1 MKITV
6 SGPPG
11 SGTTTLAK
19 ALCGHFDLEHI
30 SSGDIFRSLAEE
42 RDISLAG
49 FAEIAEKNHSIDK
62 EIDDRQRKIAEKKD
76 KILLEGRLSGWIVK
90 NADLRIYLDAPLDI
104 RAERIADR
112 EDKKISKAHEE
123 IKEREASESKR
134 YKKIY
139 DIDISDLSPYDL
151 VIDTGV
157 WDSDGVIQIAKTAI
171 ESL

>member
-11 SGTTTLAK
+11 SGTTTLAS
-19 ALCGHFDLEHI
+19 ALCEYFELEHI

-42 RDISLAG
+42 RDVSLAE

-62 EIDDRQRKIAEKKD
+62 EIDDRQKKIAEEKD
-76 KILLEGRLSGWIVK
+76 QILLEGRLSGWIVEK
-90 NADLRIYLDAPLDI
+90 ADLRIYLDAPLDI
-104 RAERIADR
+104 RAERVADR
-112 EDKKISKAHEE
+112 ENKKISKAFKE
-123 IKEREASESKR
+123 IKEREESESKR

-139 DIDISDLSPYDL
+139 EIDISDLSPYDL

-157 WDSDGVIQIAKTAI
+157 WDSNGVLKIAKTAI
-171 ESL
+171 ETL